1 MAEQA
6 KTPGEDRDVQE
17 AASREAEAG
26 AQWWT
31 EEWLKFPTI
40 SLDEGGQ
47 WHYWEVPADTGIYNV
62 DWRVGEGLARDTV
75 AQMQR
80 FMAGS
85 SALRRILREI
95 DFNSTVAQGFLTRIE
110 DMLANPDLYLDSL
123 EPGSVRA
130 KLRALA
136 EESDEPTSA
145 GR

>member
-1 MAEQA
+1 MAENTA
-6 KTPGEDRDVQE
+6 KQEADVQR
-17 AASREAEAG
+17 AAVEEAEAN
-26 AQWWT
+26 AEWWN

-40 SLDEGGQ
+40 SLDDEGH
-47 WHYWEVPADTGIYNV
+47 WHYWDVPDDTGVYNV

-95 DFNSTVAQGFLTRIE
+95 DFDSTVGQGFITRIE
-110 DMLANPDLYLDSL
+110 DMLSNPDLYLDSL
-123 EPGSVRA
+123 EPGSVRD

-136 EESDEPTSA
+136 ERDETP
-145 GR
+145 GQH